1 MNGGPMYSFSDQFEN
16 GVTTDMLFTPGGMIL
31 VLFLCVAVPLVVI
44 AGRAV
49 QKSVA
54 KEIDNWIDERFGA

>member
-1 MNGGPMYSFSDQFEN
+1 MNGGPMYTWSDQQVGLE
-16 GVTTDMLFTPGGMIL
+16 MLFTPGGMIL
-31 VLFLCVAVPLVVI
+31 VVFLCVAVPLMVI

-54 KEIDNWIDERFGA
+54 KEIDNWIDERF

>member
-1 MNGGPMYSFSDQFEN
+1 MYTWSDQQVGLE
-16 GVTTDMLFTPGGMIL
+16 MLFTPGGMIL
-31 VLFLCVAVPLVVI
+31 VVFLCVAVPLMVI

-54 KEIDNWIDERFGA
+54 KEIDNWIDERF